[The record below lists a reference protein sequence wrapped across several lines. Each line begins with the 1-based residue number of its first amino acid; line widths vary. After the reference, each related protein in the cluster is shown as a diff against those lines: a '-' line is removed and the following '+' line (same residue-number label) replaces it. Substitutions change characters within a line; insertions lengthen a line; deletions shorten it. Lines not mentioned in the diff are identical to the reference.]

1 MSSGLQ
7 NKMYKYEVAPPAGVW
22 EKIAGAL
29 DESELAHEFPAK
41 LYRLE
46 ITPPLVAWENIKTSL
61 FEGQPSIPERKK
73 LIPLLRYAAAASIIG
88 IIAWGGIQLLN
99 KRSGDIKVA
108 KQEVIQPG
116 KEARDTIS
124 KKNDGITGDN
134 IVAEVDEAR
143 NNAALEASKKTY
155 AKLDMTARNRMKKA
169 ADNYFTAADPGND
182 PEEEPYR
189 ELHYAGAVGSA
200 LAHHYEINA
209 NSLADR
215 YITLMTPDGNI
226 IRMSKKLSDLV
237 CCVSG
242 EEQDEDCK
250 DQLKN
255 WRKKIAYSSI
265 TSSPDN
271 VIDILNLVSSLQENH

>member
-7 NKMYKYEVAPPAGVW
+7 NKMYAYEVAPPAGVW

-41 LYRLE
+41 LYGLE
-46 ITPPLVAWENIKTSL
+46 ITPPVAAWENIKTSL
-61 FEGQPSIPERKK
+61 VEGQPANPEQKK
-73 LIPLLRYAAAASIIG
+73 MIPLLRYAAAAAIIG

-99 KRSGDIKVA
+99 KRSGAKEVT

-124 KKNDGITGDN
+124 KKNDGIMSEN

-143 NNAALEASKKTY
+143 NDAALEASKKTY
-155 AKLDMTARNRMKKA
+155 AKLTMAARNGMKKA

-189 ELHYAGAVGSA
+189 ELHYAGAVESA
-200 LAHHYEINA
+200 IAHHYEINA

-226 IRMSKKLSDLV
+226 IRMSKKLSGLV

-250 DQLKN
+250 DQMKN
-255 WRKKIAYSSI
+255 WRKKIACSSI
-265 TSSPDN
+265 ASSPDN
-271 VIDILNLVSSLQENH
+271 FMDILNLVSSLQENH